1 MHLLE
6 RLKVK
11 AISTLK
17 ALSVMHVLI
26 CQKILQA
33 LSVSRLNKHALL
45 LDYKL
50 SIHNPYTTI
59 PCIRSDLSNTHL
71 ASMRTQQTSSLWQL
85 QPSGHS
91 AATGGTAMS
100 IGTPLLY
107 IPKLKVNQLCVSV
120 KVCSHTVH
128 HSLNTKGDVVS
139 GSTKI
144 RWKTSN
150 LHILEFFRIFQKRY
164 NFLFGL

>member
-1 MHLLE
+1 MLENITSIKCQQIKQTCIIVRLQIKHSQPIHYNTMHQE
-6 RLKVK
+6 F
-11 AISTLK
+11 
-17 ALSVMHVLI
+17 
-26 CQKILQA
+26 
-33 LSVSRLNKHALL
+33 
-45 LDYKL
+45 
-50 SIHNPYTTI
+50 
-59 PCIRSDLSNTHL
+59 DLSNTHL

-100 IGTPLLY
+100 IETPLLY

-150 LHILEFFRIFQKRY
+150 LHIFRIFW
-164 NFLFGL
+164 NFLGYFRKDIIFYLGYNY